1 MRSGWVAIGL
11 CAGLWGPALSAHPQQ
26 PSTSASSQ
34 NNVDWMPTPEP
45 TVTAS
50 GAAWQVAGDP
60 VFFAGEWYDPN
71 GATVF
76 FNGATMIRS
85 GTYRDVPLYVEAT
98 VDTYTVVYLPIGG
111 RQMRTYA
118 RRLDPK
124 MERPQAVPEEPVA
137 AAEPTPAPAVAAPA
151 PKRPPSQPRAGEGVW
166 IEFEGARWYSA
177 GPAVPYTAARFTVI
191 GRARGFPVYR
201 DTTSRARRVY
211 IPATTGSGLLA
222 PYSLN

>member
-1 MRSGWVAIGL
+1 MFARIAIGL
-11 CAGLWGPALSAHPQQ
+11 CAGLCVPVLAAAHPQQ
-26 PSTSASSQ
+26 TSTPAPSQ
-34 NNVDWMPTPEP
+34 NSVDWMPTPEP

-50 GAAWQVAGDP
+50 GAAWQLAGDP

-71 GATVF
+71 GSTVF
-76 FNGATMIRS
+76 FNGSAMIRS
-85 GTYRDVPLYVEAT
+85 GTYRDVPLYVDAT
-98 VDTYTVVYLPIGG
+98 ADTYTVVYLPIGG

-118 RRLDPK
+118 RRVDQK
-124 MERPQAVPEEPVA
+124 AERPQAVPEQPA
-137 AAEPTPAPAVAAPA
+137 AAAAPTPAPQVTVSAATL
-151 PKRPPSQPRAGEGVW
+151 PSRPRAGDGVW

-201 DTTSRARRVY
+201 DKTSAARRVY
-211 IPATTGSGLLA
+211 IPATTGSGLLS